1 MRAFGTFKN
10 IFFLVIPMIM
20 GWDAYSIHN
29 RENAIAKYVYFAIA
43 FIEVIEISAYLTCC
57 GKCFF
62 LNNFHL
68 DND

>member
-1 MRAFGTFKN
+1 
-10 IFFLVIPMIM
+10 M
-20 GWDAYSIHN
+20 GRDAYSIHN

-57 GKCFF
+57 GKFFFFF